1 MNLSVQQVKEQDT
14 EKERTRKINDTAINL
29 DNRIKALKLKVDE
42 LEELYYAIDE
52 TVVPQSTS
60 STMLSNIGVKIVNLD
75 PVNTTIDE
83 TTWVDGDSIL
93 ILCDASSGSFSF
105 NLPSAITVK
114 QVTIYIKKI
123 DLTVNTVTVNPILG
137 QMIDQYI

>member
-42 LEELYYAIDE
+42 LEELYNAIDE

-105 NLPSAITVK
+105 NLPSVITIK

-123 DLTVNTVTVNPILG
+123 DLTVNTVTINPILG